1 MAQISLSPAAA
12 ALARGPARQRK
23 IRVFTMLGIWATW
36 EIVAYSGLLF
46 EGVVPSSLAIFVALF
61 SELFRG
67 NFYLHL
73 GITLGEVFSGFII
86 AAFIG
91 IGLGIWMGARR
102 FFGKAVDLYIG
113 SLGATPKIIF
123 LPIVM
128 IFFGVGPESKTVM
141 AVIAGFFPIAI
152 NTYVGMLEIPPVM
165 IKVGKSFNLTRWQMV
180 QKIYVPSLYR
190 PIVVGMR
197 LGLGGCFI
205 ISVLSEAKIANHGIG
220 NLAIDY
226 YNNYQMAEMYALLVL
241 IFVMAGASNYGLSRL
256 ANRSRA

>member
-1 MAQISLSPAAA
+1 MAAISLSPARAP
-12 ALARGPARQRK
+12 ARGPARQRN
-23 IRVFTMLGIWATW
+23 IRLFTLLAIWAVW
-36 EIVAYSGLLF
+36 ETVAYTDLLF
-46 EGVVPSSLAIFVALF
+46 EGVVPSSFAILVALF
-61 SELFRG
+61 SELTSG

-73 GITLGEVFSGFII
+73 GVTMGEIFSGFVI
-86 AAFIG
+86 AAVVG
-91 IGLGIWMGARR
+91 VGLGIWMGARR
-102 FFGKAVDLYIG
+102 FFGQAIDIYIG

-123 LPIVM
+123 LPIAM
-128 IFFGVGPESKTVM
+128 IFFGVGPESKSAM

-152 NTYVGMLEIPPVM
+152 NTYVGMLEIRPEL
-165 IKVGKSFNLTRWQMV
+165 IKVGKSFNLTSWQMV
-180 QKIYVPSLYR
+180 RKIYVPSLYR

-226 YNNYQMAEMYALLVL
+226 YGNYQMAEMYALLVL
-241 IFVMAGASNYGLSRL
+241 IFAMAGASNYGLTRL